1 MQGGASS
8 TMSEGDNNSQ
18 GKELQTSWEAVLS
31 LWLALAGLLALFLA
45 GCVLNGAGASDAGR
59 IFLVFLVVAFQLC
72 MVAAFVMGIVGAIT
86 IRRSKGQLEGKGFA
100 AAGIALPAVAALGLI
115 MLLPRMKSPAWQ
127 LMCGT
132 NLNWLSSAMNI
143 YASEFDDK
151 YPTPDKWCD
160 LLIEHAKLTPKHFV
174 CLASDATEG
183 ESSYALNENIGDKS
197 SAEMPPDVVVLFETN
212 LGKDASGR
220 QEFLRSRDSYK
231 FFRREYKPL
240 KKVYKSRWNQYG
252 GPEILTTENHMG
264 KGCNILFNAGYVR
277 FVPTDEL
284 SLLKWSVREPND
296 VK

>member
-1 MQGGASS
+1 MENGASKQ
-8 TMSEGDNNSQ
+8 MSEADNNPEDNRP
-18 GKELQTSWEAVLS
+18 KNCREAVLS
-31 LWLALAGLLALFLA
+31 LWIAVAGLLALFLV

-59 IFLVFLVVAFQLC
+59 IFLIFLVVAFQLC

-100 AAGIALPAVAALGLI
+100 ATGIALPAVAALGLI
-115 MLLPRMKSPAWQ
+115 MLLPRMRSPAWQ

-132 NLNWLSSAMNI
+132 NLNWLSSAMKI

-151 YPTPDKWCD
+151 YPAPDKWCD

-183 ESSYALNENIGDKS
+183 ESSYAINENIGDKRS
-197 SAEMPPDVVVLFETN
+197 SEMPPDVVVLFETDF
-212 LGKDASGR
+212 GKDASGR

-231 FFRREYKPL
+231 FFRREYRPL

-284 SLLKWSVREPND
+284 SLLRWSVREAND